1 METTPY
7 YDQRVE
13 TKHPGI
19 KMEWVES
26 VLANPYLVGEQS
38 DGRMRYYGYIEE
50 AGKWLRVIIE
60 DGRLHNRFF
69 DEAKLRKWG
78 RP

>member
-7 YDQRVE
+7 YARYVE
-13 TKHPGI
+13 SKHPGI
-19 KMEWVES
+19 KDEWIEQ
-26 VLANPYLVGEQS
+26 VLANPYRSEQQD

-50 AGKWLRVIIE
+50 AGKWLRVIID
-60 DGRLHNRFF
+60 DGKLHNRFF
-69 DEAKLRKWG
+69 DENKLRQWG